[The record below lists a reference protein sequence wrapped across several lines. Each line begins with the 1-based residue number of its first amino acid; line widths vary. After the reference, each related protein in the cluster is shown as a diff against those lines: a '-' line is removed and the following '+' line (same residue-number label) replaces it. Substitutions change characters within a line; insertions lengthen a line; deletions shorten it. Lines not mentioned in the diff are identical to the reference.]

1 MRGMGSSTSNPAKRP
16 GPPSARYA
24 PLLFPHPM
32 LIRYP
37 PIVYEPTSTNLRRQ
51 NGDRMR
57 PIVLLPVAAVASV
70 AGVLVGMTIGQEQPM
85 GHNMMGMQSGA
96 MGASDAG
103 PAAKAFQSA
112 MDEMMKG
119 MMAPFTGDVDVD
131 FARGMIA
138 HHEGAIAM
146 AEVELEHGKDTGLR
160 SLAERIITT
169 QDAEITLLKGW
180 LAKKDE

>member
-1 MRGMGSSTSNPAKRP
+1 MRAI
-16 GPPSARYA
+16 A
-24 PLLFPHPM
+24 
-32 LIRYP
+32 
-37 PIVYEPTSTNLRRQ
+37 IV
-51 NGDRMR
+51 
-57 PIVLLPVAAVASV
+57 PVAAVTLA
-70 AGVLVGMTIGQEQPM
+70 AGVLVGTSIGQEQPA
-85 GHNMMGMQSGA
+85 GHGMMGMHGSAAG
-96 MGASDAG
+96 GNAG
-103 PAAKAFQSA
+103 PANAAFQAA